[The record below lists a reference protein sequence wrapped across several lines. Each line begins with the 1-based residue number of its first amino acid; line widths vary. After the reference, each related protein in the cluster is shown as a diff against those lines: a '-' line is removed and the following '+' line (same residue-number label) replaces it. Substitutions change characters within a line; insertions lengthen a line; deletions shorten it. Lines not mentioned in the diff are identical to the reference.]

1 MCGISGYYGKEII
14 SKPLIKKTLNLM
26 KNRGPD
32 NQNFKFLKHNSK
44 KIFLL
49 SSRLK
54 IVDRLDRSNQPMEID
69 DCIISFNGEIYN
81 IDEIR
86 KKVFENGLKLKTKSD
101 TELILK
107 MYKIFGTNCVNHF
120 DGMWAFAIFD
130 KIRGFLFISRDR
142 LGEKPFY
149 ICKKSDGYYFGSET
163 KFIRSLLD
171 NYKDYNNKKIY
182 RYLKFGY
189 KSIEQDKESFFKNIF
204 KIQPGTNI
212 IIKNDLSI
220 KRTQYWKPN
229 IEENNISE
237 NKCKSLIKENFES
250 KIKSICNTD
259 LKLGL
264 SLSGGIDSNYILGYI
279 TKVLNRKLN
288 TYSIID
294 RKNKKYD
301 EENLIDIAVKNPN
314 IRNHKIYLLNNK
326 ENFLNLRKLIKY
338 HDKPV
343 STISLFLQSLIY
355 KKMKEDGVKICISG
369 SGADELFAGY
379 YHHYNLYYNSIKNGH
394 LKSSF
399 KKKWNS
405 KICPLLR
412 NKEYRS
418 LTKKNLQSF
427 FNLLSD
433 DYLNLKNIKMF
444 RDKFYSKNLLR
455 NKLLNEL
462 TLQTV
467 PLALSEDDLNS
478 MYYSIENR
486 SPFLNK
492 DLVELSFKI
501 PTEHLMKDSYNKYLL
516 RISSKNIIEEKIRL
530 NREKKGFNANFSSV
544 FSFKN
549 NDFKEWFFDKDSK
562 NPIYDF
568 LNKKYFIN
576 NFKKNSE
583 NFFSDMSTQA
593 LFNICSAKMF
603 LEETTL

>member
-1 MCGISGYYGKEII
+1 MCGISGYYGEEII

-32 NQNFKFLKHNSK
+32 DQNYKFFKYNLKK
-44 KIFLL
+44 VFLL

-54 IVDRLDRSNQPMEID
+54 IVDRLDRSNQPMEIE

-81 IDEIR
+81 IGDLR
-86 KKVFENGLKLKTKSD
+86 KKVLKNGLKLKTKSD

-130 KIRGFLFISRDR
+130 KKRGFLFISRDR

-149 ICKKSDGYYFGSET
+149 IYKKSNGYYFGSET
-163 KFIRSLLD
+163 KFIRSLLV
-171 NYKDYNNKKIY
+171 NYRDLNNEKIY

-204 KIQPGTNI
+204 KIEPGTNV
-212 IIKNDLSI
+212 IIKDDLSL
-220 KRTQYWKPN
+220 KKNRYWKPSIN
-229 IEENNISE
+229 ENNFTE
-237 NKCKSLIKENFES
+237 NKCKKLIKENFET

-279 TKVLNRKLN
+279 TKFLNKKVN
-288 TYSIID
+288 TYSIVD
-294 RKNKKYD
+294 KKNKKYD
-301 EENLIDIAVKNPN
+301 EERLIDIAVKNSN
-314 IRNHKIYLLNNK
+314 IKNHKIYLSNSK
-326 ENFLNLRKLIKY
+326 KNFLNLRKLINY

-355 KKMKEDGVKICISG
+355 KKMKDDGVKICVSG
-369 SGADELFAGY
+369 NGADELFAGY
-379 YHHYNLYYNSIKNGH
+379 YHHYNLYYNSIKSDR
-394 LKSSF
+394 LKSIF
-399 KKKWNS
+399 KNKWES
-405 KICPLLR
+405 EIYPLLR
-412 NKEYRS
+412 NKEYKS
-418 LTKKNLQSF
+418 LTKKNLQSYF
-427 FNLLSD
+427 TLLND
-433 DYLNLKNIKMF
+433 DYLNLKGVKMF
-444 RDKFYSKNLLR
+444 KDKAFSKNLLR

-462 TLQTV
+462 TFQTV
-467 PLALSEDDLNS
+467 PLALNEDDLNS

-492 DLVELSFKI
+492 DLVEISFKI
-501 PTEHLMKDSYNKYLL
+501 PTKHLMKDSYNKYLL
-516 RISSKNIIEEKIRL
+516 RLSSKNIMNEKIRL
-530 NREKKGFNANFSSV
+530 NREKKGFNANFNSV
-544 FSFKN
+544 FSFEN

-562 NPIYDF
+562 NPIYNF
-568 LNKKYFIN
+568 LNKKFFIN
-576 NFKKNSE
+576 NFRKNSS

-593 LFNICSAKMF
+593 LFNICSVKIF
-603 LEETTL
+603 LEETAS